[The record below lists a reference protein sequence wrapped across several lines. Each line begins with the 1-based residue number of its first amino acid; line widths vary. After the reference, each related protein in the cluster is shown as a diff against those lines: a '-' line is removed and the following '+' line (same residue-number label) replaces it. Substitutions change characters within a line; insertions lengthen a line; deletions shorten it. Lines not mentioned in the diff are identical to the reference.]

1 MWAIMLFYIVLLIH
15 EISVNHALVMLTE
28 PPLIRNELKHNY
40 NMSCENM
47 WRSDPSTRWKIR
59 SKKYIVLVTGRKFIN
74 ELKNNLST
82 Q

>member
-15 EISVNHALVMLTE
+15 EISVNHALVMLME

-47 WRSDPSTRWKIR
+47 
-59 SKKYIVLVTGRKFIN
+59 
-74 ELKNNLST
+74 
-82 Q
+82 

>member
-47 WRSDPSTRWKIR
+47 
-59 SKKYIVLVTGRKFIN
+59 
-74 ELKNNLST
+74 
-82 Q
+82 

>member
-1 MWAIMLFYIVLLIH
+1 MYWVKSDSANLYRVKKLVSVNMWAIMLFYIVLLIH

-47 WRSDPSTRWKIR
+47 
-59 SKKYIVLVTGRKFIN
+59 
-74 ELKNNLST
+74 
-82 Q
+82 